1 MLNEQPVTDKLK
13 KDFYNNLR
21 LGILGGGQLGRM
33 LLQKAADYN
42 ISNAVLDPDA
52 AAPCKNICDEFTQG
66 DFNDYKTVYAFG
78 KKADLLTIEIEHV
91 NVEALEQLEKEG
103 VKVFPTP
110 HLIRLVQD
118 KGAQKIFYRTNKIP
132 TAEFH
137 LVENRQ
143 QLIEQKNFLPFV
155 QKLRR
160 GGYDGR
166 GVQVMKSESDFE
178 KGFDAPAVL
187 EKYISFEKEI
197 SVIVA
202 RNESGEIKTFPVV
215 EMEFNP
221 EANLVEFLFSPSSVP
236 AETAAKAISIAEK
249 IATDARLVGVLA
261 VEMFVTGEGDVLVNE
276 MAPRPHNSGHHT
288 IEANMTSQYEQHL
301 RAIFNLPLGSTE
313 IVSPA
318 VMVNLLGEKNYS
330 GPAKYEG
337 LEKALAMEGVYVHL
351 YGKKNTRAFRK
362 MGHVTCV
369 AGNLEEARIKA
380 RAVKEILKVVA

>member
-1 MLNEQPVTDKLK
+1 MQKH
-13 KDFYNNLR
+13 FYNDLK

-52 AAPCKNICDEFTQG
+52 DAPCKYISDAFTTG
-66 DFNDYKTVYAFG
+66 DFKDYKTVYDFG
-78 KKADLLTIEIEHV
+78 KKVDVLTIEIEHV
-91 NVEALEQLEKEG
+91 NVEALEALEKEG
-103 VKVFPTP
+103 VKVYPQA
-110 HLIRLVQD
+110 HIIKLVQD

-137 LVENRQ
+137 LIENKG
-143 QLIEQKNFLPFV
+143 QLADQKNFLPYV

-166 GVQVMKSESDFE
+166 GVQVMKSENDFE
-178 KGFDAPAVL
+178 KGFDSPSVL
-187 EKYISFEKEI
+187 EKYVPFDKEI

-221 EANLVEFLFSPSSVP
+221 EANLVEFLFSPSHI
-236 AETAAKAISIAEK
+236 TQTIAEK
-249 IATDARLVGVLA
+249 AEAIAKKIAADSKIVGVLA
-261 VEMFVTGEGDVLVNE
+261 VEMFVTKTGDVLVNE

-288 IEANMTSQYEQHL
+288 IEANITSQYEQHL
-301 RAIFNLPLGSTE
+301 RAILNLPLGSTD

-318 VMVNLLGEKNYS
+318 VMVNLLGEKNHS
-330 GPAKYEG
+330 GAAVYEG
-337 LEKALAMEGVYVHL
+337 LDKALAMEGVYIHL
-351 YGKKNTRAFRK
+351 YGKKNTKPFRK
-362 MGHVTCV
+362 MGHVTCI
-369 AGNLEEARIKA
+369 GKTLDEARQKA
-380 RAVKEILKVVA
+380 KKVQQLLKVKT